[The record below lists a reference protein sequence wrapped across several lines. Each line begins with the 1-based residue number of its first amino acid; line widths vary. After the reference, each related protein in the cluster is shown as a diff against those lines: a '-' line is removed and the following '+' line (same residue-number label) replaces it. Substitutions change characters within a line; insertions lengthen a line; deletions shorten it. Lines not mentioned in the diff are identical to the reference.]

1 MANNKNS
8 KTVLLPNA
16 IGDWTKYR
24 PSFAQEKKARS
35 PVRGRVRLSEK
46 EISLACQGHIKV
58 VESLIKTLKE
68 NLESPSG
75 LNSITLE
82 QMNYTDI
89 LKEADF
95 PLAQF
100 RLFEGT
106 ALSGYLCLS
115 LDLCSCLI
123 NRALGASVPG
133 LQDPKMLTKIE
144 ESILESCIKA
154 STVPALK
161 DYSLTLADSSSLSFD
176 QPFGENGPFVFIC
189 ARIDFADIKNGKI
202 LLAIP
207 SALVRQKLEK
217 GTSAFSPRGLARLSD
232 RVKDGIYSEVKALL
246 GSTFISAKDIC
257 SLEEGDVILLDSNI
271 NNLVPVHVNDCLKLF
286 GQPGIK
292 NDRISMR
299 IFSNGTRRQER
310 FDIPLPAPE
319 EMHHEDMQSYEN
331 LPVDR
336 QDVPMEGQMAHF

>member
-16 IGDWTKYR
+16 VGDWTKYR
-24 PSFAQEKKARS
+24 PSFAQEKRARN
-35 PVRGRVRLSEK
+35 PIRGKVRLSEK
-46 EISLACQGHIKV
+46 EINLACQSHIKV
-58 VESLIKTLKE
+58 VEALIKTLKE

-100 RLFEGT
+100 RLFQGET
-106 ALSGYLCLS
+106 LSGYLCLS
-115 LDLCSCLI
+115 LDLCSSLI
-123 NRALGASVPG
+123 NRALGANVPVQ
-133 LQDPKMLTKIE
+133 QDPKMLTKIE
-144 ESILESCIKA
+144 ESILESCLEA
-154 STVPALK
+154 AAALALT
-161 DYSLTLADSSSLSFD
+161 DYSIRLADSSSLSFD
-176 QPFGENGPFVFIC
+176 QPFGENGPFVLIC
-189 ARIDFADIKNGKI
+189 AQIDFADIRNGKI

-207 SALVRQKLEK
+207 SVAVRQKLEK
-217 GTSAFSPRGLARLSD
+217 GASSFSPRMLAKLSD
-232 RVKDGIYSEVKALL
+232 TVKDGIHSEIKALL

-271 NNLVPVHVNDCLKLF
+271 NNLVPVQVNDCLKLF

-292 NDRISMR
+292 NDRISVR

-310 FDIPLPAPE
+310 FMGPSPVVE
-319 EMHHEDMQSYEN
+319 ELSHEDVPSYED

-336 QDVPMEGQMAHF
+336 QDVPVEGQMAHF

>member
-24 PSFAQEKKARS
+24 PSFAQEKKARN
-35 PVRGRVRLSEK
+35 PIKGKVRLSEK
-46 EISLACQGHIKV
+46 EISLACQSHIKV
-58 VESLIKTLKE
+58 VEALIKTLKE

-100 RLFEGT
+100 RLFQ
-106 ALSGYLCLS
+106 ADILSGYLCLS
-115 LDLCSCLI
+115 LDLCAALI
-123 NRALGASVPG
+123 NRALGANIPVQ
-133 LQDPKMLTKIE
+133 QDPKMLTKIE
-144 ESILESCIKA
+144 ESILEACIETA
-154 STVPALK
+154 AAFGLN
-161 DYSLTLADSSSLSFD
+161 DYSLRLADSSSLSFD
-176 QPFGENGPFVFIC
+176 QPFGENGPFVLIC
-189 ARIDFADIKNGKI
+189 AQIDFADIKNGKI
-202 LLAIP
+202 LMALP
-207 SALVRQKLEK
+207 SSSVRQKLEK
-217 GTSAFSPRGLARLSD
+217 GASSFSSRALAKLTD
-232 RVKDGIYSEVKALL
+232 EVKDGIHSEVKALL

-271 NNLVPVHVNDCLKLF
+271 NNLVPVQVNDCLKLF

-292 NDRISMR
+292 NDRIGVR
-299 IFSNGTRRQER
+299 IFSNGARRQER
-310 FDIPLPAPE
+310 FIAPVPVAEEPLRE
-319 EMHHEDMQSYEN
+319 SYED
-331 LPVDR
+331 LPVEG